1 MIEITPEMTVAELL
15 EQSNLNMDI
24 LQSWVE
30 MLETPPPKV
39 VDTRGVE
46 VLEGGREGGEGR
58 SAPILELIPG
68 GKISGVANAL
78 QKKYGKL
85 I

>member
-1 MIEITPEMTVAELL
+1 MIEITPEMTIAELL
-15 EQSNLNMDI
+15 DQSNLNMDI

-46 VLEGGREGGEGR
+46 VLEGGRESSEDR
-58 SAPILELIPG
+58 SPPMLELIPG
-68 GKISGVANAL
+68 GKISGIANAL

-85 I
+85 L